1 MTSPLLSPRE
11 VSSAY
16 GVPLHAVRQA
26 MRAGTLAHVRVSRSA
41 LRTSHDDVA
50 AWLSARRVAGTA
62 RVPVAIV
69 PAALPAGAARGRRDI
84 SHLLPARSQ
93 RMFS

>member
-1 MTSPLLSPRE
+1 VTAPLLSPRE
-11 VSSAY
+11 VVAAY

-26 MRAGTLAHVRVSRSA
+26 MRTGALAHVRVSRSA

-50 AWLSARRVAGTA
+50 AWLSARRVIGHA
-62 RVPVAIV
+62 RTPVAIV
-69 PAALPAGAARGRRDI
+69 PAAVPAGAMRHRSI
-84 SHLLPARSQ
+84 EHLLPPRGA